1 MVVSFAISKQAKKKN
16 PKNQKIPNNHEDYMH
31 IFGLWISMVVD

>member
-1 MVVSFAISKQAKKKN
+1 MVVSFAISKQAKKK
-16 PKNQKIPNNHEDYMH
+16 KTKQKIPNNHEDYMH

>member
-1 MVVSFAISKQAKKKN
+1 MVVSFAISKQAKKK
-16 PKNQKIPNNHEDYMH
+16 KKIPNNHEDYMH